1 MPAGGFHV
9 NGRGFKFA
17 ETGYSRVGTARHP
30 ERWADVAPRRA
41 VADMEHAHRTAMET
55 HHRFT
60 VDESTKRDA
69 MVATTA
75 PRMPWDEFLPYFRQ
89 QWKRGEH
96 VGLVGPTGQGKTT
109 FIFNIYPLHPFTAV
123 FGTKPRDESME
134 AFVNSGFLRLESW
147 RSLDARQFPRRVI
160 WPQPRSMAEMVPYQ
174 RQVFAD
180 AMERIYNEGHWDLI
194 IDEGYYIDE
203 ILKLGPLLRLYYT
216 QVRALGIS
224 IVLATQRPAWVPVE
238 VYDQST
244 HLFFWRDNDARNLR
258 RLQEV
263 SLIHANAI
271 REIVPNLERHQVLYL
286 NTRTGEM
293 LRTRSPKIEL
303 PLGR

>member
-1 MPAGGFHV
+1 MANGGFRV
-9 NGRGFKFA
+9 TGKGFEFA
-17 ETGYSRVGTARHP
+17 NTGYSRAGTARHP
-30 ERWADVAPRRA
+30 ERWNGLVTPPANRIMPIQRVPARQP
-41 VADMEHAHRTAMET
+41 V
-55 HHRFT
+55 T
-60 VDESTKRDA
+60 VPDSTVRDA
-69 MVATTA
+69 MVATLA
-75 PRMPWDEFLPYFRQ
+75 PRLPWEEFLPKFREEWQ
-89 QWKRGEH
+89 RGEH

-123 FGTKPRDESME
+123 FGTKPRDENMD
-134 AFVNSGFLRLESW
+134 AFVNSGFLRLEHW
-147 RSLDARQFPRRVI
+147 RSLDPRQFPRRVI
-160 WPQPRSMAEMVPYQ
+160 WPQPRSIKEMIPYQ
-174 RQVFAD
+174 RAVFED
-180 AMERIYNEGHWDLI
+180 AMEKIYAEGHWDLI
-194 IDEGYYIDE
+194 IDEGFYIDE
-203 ILKLGPLLRLYYT
+203 VLKLGPHLRLFYT

-263 SLIHANAI
+263 SLIHSEAI

-293 LRTRSPKIEL
+293 CRTRSPKIEL